1 MFLRDAGE
9 GVAGGQL
16 PLLPFDRMGKGGQ
29 SALFIQVPLKPAIA
43 KDQIDLY
50 SIMFVVSNS

>member
-50 SIMFVVSNS
+50 